1 MGEKHAGEKADPRSL
16 EEMLSDLE
24 ADQASFLRG
33 LMEGKSQTQAYQ
45 DAYHCERD
53 SAAASAWRLL
63 RNEKFRP
70 VYVRAMLES
79 FDGLI
84 EGFKAMSPAI
94 LRRVGEILES
104 ENEAVAARVIDS
116 ILDRIG
122 IIKSAHLD
130 VKGDV
135 NLHFDKEDEGL

>member
-1 MGEKHAGEKADPRSL
+1 MEKQQSL
-16 EEMLSDLE
+16 DEMI
-24 ADQASFLRG
+24 ASLGAEQSAFLRG
-33 LMEGKSQTQAYQ
+33 LMVGKSQTDAYQ
-45 DAYHCERD
+45 EAYGCER
-53 SAAASAWRLL
+53 ASARANAC
-63 RNEKFRP
+63 RVIASDSFHP

-84 EGFKAMSPAI
+84 EGFKAMSPVI

-130 VKGDV
+130 VEGNV
-135 NLHFDKEDEGL
+135 TVQFDKEDEGL

>member
-1 MGEKHAGEKADPRSL
+1 MAEKTLDELLADLNPK
-16 EEMLSDLE
+16 
-24 ADQASFLRG
+24 QAAFLRG
-33 LMEGKSQTQAYQ
+33 LMAGKSQT
-45 DAYHCERD
+45 DAYVEAYGCSRD
-53 SAAASAWRLL
+53 SARSSACDLL
-63 RNEKFRP
+63 ANRNFRP

-84 EGFKAMSPAI
+84 DGFKRMSPVI

-122 IIKSAHLD
+122 IIKTTHQEVS
-130 VKGDV
+130 GDV
-135 NLHFDKEDEGL
+135 HLHFDKRYEDV